1 MEDLSMRTAVHLSL
15 WSALL
20 CAPAPATASTVHRC
34 EDASGKIMFTTLGC
48 PESHSTSMQRAFNA
62 PPGTN
67 IGLLPPANLSAP
79 TRRKP
84 AGQELVVVGTRDDG
98 CGNRLSA
105 EQRRAAIINQRTPP
119 GMTMRDVESLLG
131 RPDKITNR
139 NGELHYV
146 YNQKKGR
153 SNNVTFDGNGCVKG
167 KR

>member
-1 MEDLSMRTAVHLSL
+1 MRTAVHLSL

-48 PESHSTSMQRAFNA
+48 PEGHSTSMQRAFNA

-84 AGQELVVVGTRDDG
+84 ASQELVVVGTRDDVAATALAPNSVG
-98 CGNRLSA
+98 QLSSTSA
-105 EQRRAAIINQRTPP
+105 HLPA
-119 GMTMRDVESLLG
+119 
-131 RPDKITNR
+131 
-139 NGELHYV
+139 
-146 YNQKKGR
+146 
-153 SNNVTFDGNGCVKG
+153 
-167 KR
+167 